1 MAVKKIE
8 TQVWVPS
15 KEHPGCVEYKGQR
28 NAREVYTD
36 IRDLL
41 KAEDLMPDEYF
52 LIGNKFDD
60 ITVEVPKVV
69 DVICYAKW
77 GGSEGIYL
85 HVDFI
90 VENNIYNNYETV
102 NFAVGKSLKETTE
115 AFDRM
120 QYIAGR
126 IYRAFMG
133 DGTVHERYI
142 KITDK

>member
-1 MAVKKIE
+1 MKKIE
-8 TQVWVPS
+8 TEIWVPS

-41 KAEDLMPDEYF
+41 KSEDLMPDEYF

-60 ITVEVPKVV
+60 ITVVVPKVV
-69 DVICYAKW
+69 DIICYAKW

-90 VENNIYNNYETV
+90 VENTIYNTYEPV

-120 QYIAGR
+120 QFIAGR

-133 DGTVHERYI
+133 NGTVHDRYI
-142 KITDK
+142 KIKDK

>member
-1 MAVKKIE
+1 MNKIQTE
-8 TQVWVPS
+8 IWVPS

-28 NAREVYTD
+28 NAREVYTE

-41 KAEDLMPDEYF
+41 KAENLMPDEYF
-52 LIGNKFDD
+52 IIGSKFDN
-60 ITVEVPKVV
+60 INVNVPKVV
-69 DVICYAKW
+69 DVICYAKL

-90 VENNIYNNYETV
+90 VENTTYNIYEPV

-133 DGTVHERYI
+133 DGTVHDRYM